1 LILLT
6 FALMEFGMFLWNLS
20 QAQTNVA
27 AAVRTA
33 GTQSRVDG
41 YENQVADILRA
52 SLSGTTATP
61 VKLVVYK
68 ADPATGRP
76 IGLAGNGADFSTCS
90 ADCYV
95 FTWNA
100 STRAWTKA
108 GSPTWPASQ
117 QKACGPTAE
126 TDFVG
131 VWLNT
136 RNNGVTGLGLARRT
150 FVTRGVARL
159 EPVPLS
165 TGQLCKP

>member
-1 LILLT
+1 
-6 FALMEFGMFLWNLS
+6 MFLWNLS

-33 GTQSRVDG
+33 GTQSRVAG
-41 YENQVADILRA
+41 YEDQVADSLRA
-52 SLSGTTATP
+52 SLSGTTAAPLT
-61 VKLVVYK
+61 LVVYK
-68 ADPATGRP
+68 ADPSTGRP
-76 IGLAGNGADFSTCS
+76 AGLTGLGANFAACT
-90 ADCYV
+90 ADCYI

-100 STRAWTKA
+100 STRSWSKA
-108 GSPTWPASQ
+108 GSPTWPASA

-136 RNNGVTGLGLARRT
+136 RNNGITGIGLARRT
-150 FVTRGVARL
+150 YATRGVARL